1 MVNDDLGLDTKWSP
15 ISVVNHTSTMTS
27 LAFEHLAN
35 NDRDNDKKIA
45 YLHASPGF
53 VRTTIFSRLTPP
65 ESSGLTWRM
74 TLATIR
80 GVVSVVMLLFGIS
93 EEESGE
99 RHAYHLTCEDLG
111 PGAIRIDKGSEVVH
125 ELGVLEKY
133 RGSWP
138 ERVWEHTVGVTEKA
152 LAK

>member
-65 ESSGLTWRM
+65 ESSGLT
-74 TLATIR
+74 
-80 GVVSVVMLLFGIS
+80 
-93 EEESGE
+93 
-99 RHAYHLTCEDLG
+99 
-111 PGAIRIDKGSEVVH
+111 
-125 ELGVLEKY
+125 
-133 RGSWP
+133 
-138 ERVWEHTVGVTEKA
+138 
-152 LAK
+152 